1 MDNTFLVSTTKIHVT
16 DKHFTLLSD
25 EGAGNRGQHYIL
37 SNYAVSF
44 FSVIIYFGLTKWAI
58 RGQC

>member
-25 EGAGNRGQHYIL
+25 EVARNRGGNITFCPIMLFLSSPLSYI
-37 SNYAVSF
+37 
-44 FSVIIYFGLTKWAI
+44 SVN
-58 RGQC
+58 

>member
-25 EGAGNRGQHYIL
+25 EGAGNRGQHYVL

-44 FSVIIYFGLTKWAI
+44 FSVVIYFG
-58 RGQC
+58 